1 MQRITTIYDRITG
14 FLSGRIF
21 ESFALLLT
29 RLALAGVFWRSART
43 KVVEGTALEIN
54 EVQYFLFDDFGLP
67 LPNDIAVP
75 LTTYAEH
82 FFPILLVLGLATR
95 FGAAALLV
103 MTMVIQIF
111 VFPDAWWP
119 THALWAAMALILISR
134 GAGIFSFDALV
145 TKLRT
150 PSKT

>member
-1 MQRITTIYDRITG
+1 MQRVTQFYDRAAGI
-14 FLSGRIF
+14 LSGRLF

-43 KVVEGTALEIN
+43 KVVDGTALQIDET
-54 EVQYFLFDDFGLP
+54 QYFLFEEFGLP
-67 LPNDIAVP
+67 GLPPEIAVP

-82 FFPILLVLGLATR
+82 FLPVLIAFGIATR
-95 FGAAALLV
+95 FGAAGLLI

-111 VFPDAWWP
+111 VFPDAWWQ

-145 TKLRT
+145 TKLRG
-150 PSKT
+150 